1 MKPITVIT
9 RSRCW
14 NRNGALFTTIVNEP
28 FAAMLPF
35 MRTIIISHLANNLL
49 AREPEQEKGFDAE
62 WLTAMQGP
70 RRLRLLDAALH
81 DIEVVKDDNIAH
93 IVVEYGTD
101 NGVNSPVLTDTYSVR
116 TVETGWR
123 FIGEEEVGDE
133 ASPILF
139 LGVLTDGDDC
149 LYYRVEKDRDGRDIC
164 TIHNS
169 LTFED
174 GSEEVS
180 YLWTAENDQKV
191 IDALDAVTDRRLI
204 AGEESVLR
212 DIAFDDDDEA

>member
-14 NRNGALFTTIVNEP
+14 NRNGVLFTTIVNEL

-35 MRTIIISHLANNLL
+35 MRPVVIAQLADNLL
-49 AREPEQEKGFDAE
+49 AREPEQEKGFDDL
-62 WLTAMQGP
+62 WLTATQGS
-70 RRLRLLDAALH
+70 RRLRLLDSTLH
-81 DIEVVKDDNIAH
+81 DIETVKENNIAH

-101 NGVNSPVLTDTYSVR
+101 DDISSPVLTDTYSVR

-123 FIGEEEVGDE
+123 FIAEEEIGDE

-139 LGVLTDGDDC
+139 LGVLTNGEDC
-149 LYYRVEKDRDGRDIC
+149 LYYRVEKDHEGRDIC
-164 TIHNS
+164 TIHSS

-180 YLWTAENDQKV
+180 YLWTADNDQKV

-204 AGEESVLR
+204 AGEDSVLH